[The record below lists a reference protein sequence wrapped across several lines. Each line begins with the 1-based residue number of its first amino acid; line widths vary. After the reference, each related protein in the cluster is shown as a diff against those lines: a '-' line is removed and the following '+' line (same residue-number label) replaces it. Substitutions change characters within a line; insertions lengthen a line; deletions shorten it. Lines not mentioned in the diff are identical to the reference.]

1 MAEEY
6 ARPLYQELLQRHRE
20 RLARLREKGE
30 YAFTVRRQ
38 TIGRVGLAAVR
49 SRRLGLLEEEV
60 GHWREEIARREEI
73 CPEFAPL
80 VVIHVA

>member
-1 MAEEY
+1 
-6 ARPLYQELLQRHRE
+6 
-20 RLARLREKGE
+20 
-30 YAFTVRRQ
+30 VRRQ
-38 TIGRVGLAAVR
+38 TVSRVGLAAVR